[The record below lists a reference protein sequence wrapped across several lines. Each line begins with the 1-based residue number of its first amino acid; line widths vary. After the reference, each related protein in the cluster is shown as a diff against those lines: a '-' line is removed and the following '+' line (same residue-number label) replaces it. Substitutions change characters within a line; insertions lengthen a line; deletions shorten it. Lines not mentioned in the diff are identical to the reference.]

1 MLFRSIH
8 VNERLK
14 EEKLNAR
21 LILQIHDEL
30 LIECNIEEKEKV
42 KEILKESM
50 EKAVK
55 LEVPL
60 EVEVSEATDWYDVK

>member
-1 MLFRSIH
+1 M
-8 VNERLK
+8 
-14 EEKLNAR
+14 
-21 LILQIHDEL
+21 
-30 LIECNIEEKEKV
+30 KV

-55 LEVPL
+55 VEVPL

>member
-1 MLFRSIH
+1 MILSCQGISKSFG
-8 VNERLK
+8 
-14 EEKLNAR
+14 EKV
-21 LILQIHDEL
+21 ILEDASFH
-30 LIECNIEEKEKV
+30 IEEKEKV